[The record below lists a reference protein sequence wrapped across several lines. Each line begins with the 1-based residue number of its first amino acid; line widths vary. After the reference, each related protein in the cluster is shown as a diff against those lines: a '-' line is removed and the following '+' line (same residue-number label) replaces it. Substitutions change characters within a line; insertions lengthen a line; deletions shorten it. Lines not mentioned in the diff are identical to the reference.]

1 MNQETPRIAIN
12 EEEKIQE
19 EDSSSEKDF
28 SNCFDLDS
36 NQKLKII
43 NEYYDKCRS
52 LYNEM

>member
-19 EDSSSEKDF
+19 EDSSSFKVF
-28 SNCFDLDS
+28 SPCFELDS
-36 NQKLKII
+36 IQKLKII
-43 NEYYDKCRS
+43 NEFYDKCRS